1 MLEQKI
7 DVSLKRRLRRVRAV
21 VLDVD
26 GVLTDGGMYYT
37 EAGEVMKKFNT
48 RDGMGIALL
57 IKTGVKVALISGEKT
72 DIITR
77 RAEKMGVSDVYLG
90 VENKITALNDFLA
103 KHKLSAD
110 DVCYVGDDVND
121 IPPMERVLLAVAVND
136 AVEDVKEAANV
147 ILTKKGGEGA
157 VREIVDLI
165 LKSR

>member
-1 MLEQKI
+1 M

-37 EAGEVMKKFNT
+37 ETGEVMKKFNT

-72 DIITR
+72 DIIIR

-90 VENKITALNDFLA
+90 VENKITALNDFLT

-136 AVEDVKEAANV
+136 AVEDVKKAANV